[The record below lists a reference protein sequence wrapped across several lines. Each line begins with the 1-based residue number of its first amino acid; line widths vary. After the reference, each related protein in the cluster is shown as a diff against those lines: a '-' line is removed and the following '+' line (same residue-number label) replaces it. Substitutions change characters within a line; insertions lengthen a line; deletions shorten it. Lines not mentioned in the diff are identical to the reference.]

1 MHPARHADAAESFA
15 PSDGI
20 RLVAELGGQRVR
32 HLGAPAYKA
41 VNLFLDVDKRWF
53 HDAVSISP
61 LPAPRKPERGN
72 QTAATGGP
80 LNAVAE
86 KIRGD
91 AAPIGPSAI
100 PA

>member
-32 HLGAPAYKA
+32 HLGAPTHIA
-41 VNLFLDVDKRWF
+41 VNLFLNVDKRWF

-72 QTAATGGP
+72 QTAAAPLVLPEVLTPGIV
-80 LNAVAE
+80 LNALE
-86 KIRGD
+86 T
-91 AAPIGPSAI
+91 AAK
-100 PA
+100 